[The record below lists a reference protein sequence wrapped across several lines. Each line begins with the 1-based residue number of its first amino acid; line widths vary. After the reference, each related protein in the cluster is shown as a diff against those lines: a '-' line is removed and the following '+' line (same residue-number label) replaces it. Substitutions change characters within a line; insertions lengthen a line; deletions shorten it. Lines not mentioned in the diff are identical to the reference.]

1 MKIDR
6 DEIAKILTEKKATNR
21 CHRCNSNQFNVL
33 ESYSYLVLQDDIGKD
48 LVIGGPSVPVA
59 LLACNNCGVIT
70 SHALGALG
78 LLPEGEEGKSNE

>member
-33 ESYSYLVLQDDIGKD
+33 KAIHIWFYKTILEKTL
-48 LVIGGPSVPVA
+48 
-59 LLACNNCGVIT
+59 
-70 SHALGALG
+70 
-78 LLPEGEEGKSNE
+78 